1 MFSSSLSQYGYSYR
15 FFNASFLFSLFS
27 LPRNSCTAA
36 GGRELWA
43 ASLNYRHKGV
53 GVLAGKSQEQEPAVE
68 GCSERHW
75 AVTNWLSLTVPQ
87 HQVVSLAVFS
97 TWKLLCCGIRSL
109 SRHRCSHNPPAGKER
124 SQVGLVWFG
133 TVGSAKEGCWG
144 LRAVKVQSHSL
155 SSVFITSFVLCTI
168 QKKHF
173 KAKPGMQAWVCWDC
187 VFWLILPRTALL
199 PIKCCCC
206 SYTAAYLQNC
216 QCCSV
221 FSASASMCCIG
232 WSLMPIFSLHL
243 FNSDWDPF

>member
-68 GCSERHW
+68 GCSEWHW
-75 AVTNWLSLTVPQ
+75 AVTNWLNLTVPQ

-124 SQVGLVWFG
+124 SQVGLFWFG

-144 LRAVKVQSHSL
+144 LLRFS
-155 SSVFITSFVLCTI
+155 
-168 QKKHF
+168 
-173 KAKPGMQAWVCWDC
+173 
-187 VFWLILPRTALL
+187 LIL
-199 PIKCCCC
+199 
-206 SYTAAYLQNC
+206 SLQCLSRVLFFVPFRKNISKQNQEC
-216 QCCSV
+216 RLE
-221 FSASASMCCIG
+221 SAETVYSGSSCPG
-232 WSLMPIFSLHL
+232 PHFSL
-243 FNSDWDPF
+243 